1 MLTIHTQANRRITP
15 ERIALAEA
23 VFNAAGFDDG
33 VYQMPETIE
42 LAKEWILAN
51 LDKLETI
58 LPKHVLGSIA
68 TGLRS
73 EHSSRRSLMGFIRR
87 LAQFLDGNVLAKRIQ
102 FQNAAG
108 RNTCKYMYKI
118 IV

>member
-15 ERIALAEA
+15 ERIALAMQI
-23 VFNAAGFDDG
+23 FDAAGFDDG

-42 LAKEWILAN
+42 LAAGWILAN

-58 LPKHVLGSIA
+58 LPKNILGNVA

-73 EHSSRRSLMGFIRR
+73 EHSRRTLMGFLRR
-87 LAQFLDGNVLAKRIQ
+87 LAQFLEGNVLAKRIQ
-102 FQNAAG
+102 YQKNG
-108 RNTCKYMYKI
+108 RNTCKYCYKV

>member
-1 MLTIHTQANRRITP
+1 MLTIHAQTNRRITP
-15 ERIALAEA
+15 ERIELAGQI
-23 VFNAAGFDDG
+23 FDAAGFDDG
-33 VYQMPETIE
+33 VYQMPEQIDM
-42 LAKEWILAN
+42 AKEWILAN
-51 LDKLETI
+51 LEELQTI
-58 LPKHVLGSIA
+58 LPKHVLGNVA

-73 EHSSRRSLMGFIRR
+73 EQHSRRSLMGFLRR

-102 FQNAAG
+102 YQKNG

>member
-1 MLTIHTQANRRITP
+1 MLQIHAQTNRRITP

-23 VFNAAGFDDG
+23 VFNAAGFDEG
-33 VYQMPETIE
+33 VYQQPEQID
-42 LAKEWILAN
+42 LAKEWILSN
-51 LDKLETI
+51 LDKLESI
-58 LPKHVLGSIA
+58 LPRYVLGNLA

-73 EHSSRRSLMGFIRR
+73 DHSRRSLLGFIRR
-87 LAQFLDGNVLAKRIQ
+87 LAQFLEGNVLAKRIQ
-102 FQNAAG
+102 YQKNG